1 MKLPLSAP
9 RKKYSFHYGGRSER
23 EGSLRSPAPAVL
35 RAPVVENFYT
45 TRGQWPYRPASKERA
60 MTNRPVIIYDFNF
73 LGIHINERKNKQR
86 KSA

>member
-60 MTNRPVIIYDFNF
+60 MTNRFMILHDCNF
-73 LGIHINERKNKQR
+73 IGNRIKESKKGV
-86 KSA
+86 A